1 MSAGV
6 NKGRVAGKIAVVT
19 GAASGIGAATASTL
33 AREGAT
39 VIVADIDSSGGA
51 KTAAQIVAAG
61 NRAEFIE
68 HDAGDEGAWQRL
80 QQYLVER
87 FQRLDIL
94 VNNAGIMLARPLA
107 EMTLADFRRVSR
119 VNVDGVFLGTKYAVD
134 TMVRTAP
141 AGEAPRG
148 AIVNMS
154 SFLGSYTMPNTT
166 AYCASKGAVRILSK
180 SVAVECGARRYQI
193 RVNSV
198 HPGITRTEGAEA
210 LMPVESWQPG
220 SNLMP
225 PFPLRT
231 YGRPDD
237 VANAVLYLASEE
249 ARLVTGTELFV
260 DGGWSMI

>member
-1 MSAGV
+1 MNV
-6 NKGRVAGKIAVVT
+6 GRVAGKVAIVT
-19 GAASGIGAATASTL
+19 GAASGLGAATASML

-39 VIVADIDSSGGA
+39 VIVADINKTNGA
-51 KTAAQIVAAG
+51 RVAARIVEAG
-61 NRAEFIE
+61 HRAEFVE
-68 HDAGDEGAWQRL
+68 HDAGDEVSWQKL
-80 QQYLVER
+80 IQHVEKKYLH
-87 FQRLDIL
+87 LDIL
-94 VNNAGIMLARPLA
+94 VNNAGIMVAKSLADTSL
-107 EMTLADFRRVSR
+107 EDFRRVSR

-134 TMVRTAP
+134 LMVRTAVP
-141 AGEAPRG
+141 GTAPRG
-148 AIVNMS
+148 SIVNMS

-180 SVAVECGARRYQI
+180 SVAVECGAKRYQI

-210 LMPVESWQPG
+210 LMPEESWQPG
-220 SNLMP
+220 SSLMP
-225 PFPLRT
+225 SFPLRD

-237 VANAVLYLASEE
+237 VANAVLYLASDE